1 MKAHKII
8 RTRGQRIAWT
18 NTGRIPD
25 EKLIEAV
32 KFVAAEVDLD
42 RVVLHAKR
50 MGDYSRTYGRMYAR
64 IPSIT
69 NLDGLRRHQWR
80 YLIVVRDH
88 GGGFFGFLSTLAHEA
103 KHVEQ
108 YRERKLERKEPRARA
123 FADWI
128 LDQWKAQNG
137 A

>member
-1 MKAHKII
+1 MKHRII
-8 RTRGQRIAWT
+8 RTNRQRIAWT

-32 KFVAAEVDLD
+32 KFVATEVNLD

-50 MGDYSRTYGRMYAR
+50 QGDYSATYGRMYPH
-64 IPSIT
+64 IPSIAS
-69 NLDGLRRHQWR
+69 LDGLKRHQWR
-80 YLIVVRDH
+80 YMIVVRDH
-88 GGGFFGFLSTLAHEA
+88 HGSFLGFLSTLAHEA

-108 YRERKLERKEPRARA
+108 FRERKHDSREPRARA

-128 LDQWKAQNG
+128 VDQWKAR
-137 A
+137 